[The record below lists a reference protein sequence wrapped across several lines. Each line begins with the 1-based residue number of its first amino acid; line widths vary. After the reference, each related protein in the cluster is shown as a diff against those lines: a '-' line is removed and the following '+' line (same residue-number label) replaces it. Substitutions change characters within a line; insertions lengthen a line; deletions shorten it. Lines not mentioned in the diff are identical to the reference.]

1 MNKNESVKST
11 VVLDKTVNSYTDNT
25 DVYELSEIF
34 EKDARRYNRAFF
46 EEQEVAV
53 R

>member
-1 MNKNESVKST
+1 MNENESVKSS
-11 VVLDKTVNSYTDNT
+11 VVLDRDVSTHTDDT
-25 DVYELSEIF
+25 DVYALSEIF

>member
-1 MNKNESVKST
+1 MNENESVKSS
-11 VVLDKTVNSYTDNT
+11 VVLDKSMSAYTDEN
-25 DVYELSEIF
+25 DVYAMSEMF
-34 EKDARRYNRAFF
+34 EKDARRYNRAFL